1 LILEKRSPVSVA
13 VETGSGLGPII
24 GFCEQEQEEYLDK
37 LSENEERPC
46 TMELAISTGVV
57 MYQ

>member
-1 LILEKRSPVSVA
+1 MA